1 MKPKLLLYLTAE
13 ANPAKNAVAAT
24 LAWAAEA
31 AGWYFEVY
39 YDSYRLGEHYGGGDP
54 AWMPPGYLT
63 GGTMTGGHHFER
75 LYLLLHRFETL
86 ALTDG
91 PVAFGQALEQL
102 DVPRLAVSGVADLYL
117 KAFEVLGQ
125 PLPKTAVV
133 IDAQP
138 RRDLAGIDA
147 YLYPEIAG
155 RRALG
160 LEIGSLAD
168 NDLSRLMAV
177 GVQSAQPLYLD
188 KKGLSTLEGLIGLA
202 VETAPGGGEA
212 ATKPAF
218 AGSKALASD
227 GTGESAKADFV
238 AQPLGAT
245 LVASALDALA
255 PADDFASITERLARR
270 WLEQCAGG
278 WILADP
284 TAVAAWLPEAWRE
297 RRLSIYGKPQQGII
311 QRLEDALRQSKTAV
325 LGRQYEDSD
334 FFALSSLGLA
344 FQLIDPGR
352 PPFPVLRVAGY
363 RWESDG
369 VSAEGAV
376 DTAAQRVAGKMPA
389 LRPPTPGRQDAGAT
403 TPPQPAGC
411 RRYDTTPAG
420 KMPALQVAGATGVS
434 EMEPDDE
441 QLRAWAREGRV
452 LVSVIFWT
460 GMIRELENLPRVIDL
475 VALSRMKGGLA
486 LTTPALAYQPEALEL
501 LRVPIERG
509 GVFPHLEL
517 LLASCGLG
525 ASIESRMPAGRLA
538 AYLQASQQELE
549 RLGVPEAWRPQGW
562 WATMDPEMLPLPAPK
577 LPLMPKIQ
585 SHAPFLQVRYRTPG
599 GNGTAA
605 SPVIDDEELSKQP
618 GPAVPVS
625 SPGMKRRLGDWA
637 REHGLRALLA
647 PYRPYELFAPGP
659 LRKEIIEAVREA
671 GLRYMFSKAG
681 FGQPPAVLYQDA
693 DFIALNYTAGQW
705 DGWTPFETINSVD
718 DLRCA
723 ERRLLALKKPGWLVG
738 TLDTC
743 LWAFTGPIWERGTG
757 LRDIAHFVA
766 QGGDSKRLINVTP
779 QVVARYARLLGE

>member
-1 MKPKLLLYLTAE
+1 MKPKLLLYLTADT
-13 ANPAKNAVAAT
+13 NPAKNAVAAT

-31 AGWYFEVY
+31 AGWCFEVY
-39 YDSYRLGEHYGGGDP
+39 YDAYRLGEHYGGGDP

-91 PVAFGQALEQL
+91 PVAFGQALAQL
-102 DVPRLAVSGVADLYL
+102 DVPRLAVSSVADLYL
-117 KAFEVLGQ
+117 KAFEALGQ
-125 PLPKTAVV
+125 PLPKTVVV
-133 IDAQP
+133 IDVQP

-160 LEIGSLAD
+160 LEIGSLAES
-168 NDLSRLMAV
+168 DLSRLAAA
-177 GVQSAQPLYLD
+177 GVQSAQPLYLG
-188 KKGLSTLEGLIGLA
+188 KKGLSKLEGLL
-202 VETAPGGGEA
+202 T
-212 ATKPAF
+212 PAD
-218 AGSKALASD
+218 AIDSL
-227 GTGESAKADFV
+227 
-238 AQPLGAT
+238 
-245 LVASALDALA
+245 ALD
-255 PADDFASITERLARR
+255 DDFASITERLARR
-270 WLEQCAGG
+270 WLEQCGGG

-297 RRLSIYGKPQQGII
+297 RRLSIYSKPQQGII
-311 QRLEDALRQSKTAV
+311 RRLEDALRQSKTAV
-325 LGRQYEDSD
+325 LGRQYEDGD

-363 RWESDG
+363 RWESDNETT
-369 VSAEGAV
+369 EGAAG
-376 DTAAQRVAGKMPA
+376 AAEQREAGKMPA
-389 LRPPTPGRQDAGAT
+389 LRP
-403 TPPQPAGC
+403 PPQPAGC

-420 KMPALQVAGATGVS
+420 KMPAVQVAGAPAIFES
-434 EMEPDDE
+434 EPDDE

-509 GVFPHLEL
+509 GVFPHLEV

-538 AYLQASQQELE
+538 AYLQASRQEME
-549 RLGVPEAWRPQGW
+549 RLGVPPAWRPRGW

-585 SHAPFLQVRYRTPG
+585 GHAPFLQLRYRSPG

-605 SPVIDDEELSKQP
+605 PPVIDDEVVAEQSI
-618 GPAVPVS
+618 PAVPAS
-625 SPGMKRRLGDWA
+625 PPGMKRRLGDWA

-647 PYRPYELFAPGP
+647 PYRPYELFEPGS
-659 LRKEIIEAVREA
+659 LRKEMIEAVRGA

-681 FGQPPAVLYQDA
+681 FGQPPAVLYQDT
-693 DFIALNYTAGQW
+693 DFIALNYTVGQW

-718 DLRCA
+718 DLRRA

-743 LWAFTGPIWERGTG
+743 LWAFTGPIWERGAG

>member
-13 ANPAKNAVAAT
+13 TNPAKNAVAAT

-102 DVPRLAVSGVADLYL
+102 NAPRLAVSGVADLYL
-117 KAFEVLGQ
+117 KAFAALGQ

-160 LEIGSLAD
+160 VEISSLTED
-168 NDLSRLMAV
+168 DLSRLMAA
-177 GVQSAQPLYLD
+177 GVQGAQPLYLG
-188 KKGLSTLEGLIGLA
+188 KKGMRKLEGLIGLA
-202 VETAPGGGEA
+202 VETAPQGVPPPSLSSGTPPTMTGDVLFQ
-212 ATKPAF
+212 PAQ
-218 AGSKALASD
+218 AGL
-227 GTGESAKADFV
+227 V
-238 AQPLGAT
+238 AQPSDAT

-255 PADDFASITERLARR
+255 PDDDFASITERVARR

-297 RRLSIYGKPQQGII
+297 RRLPIYSKPQQVII
-311 QRLEDALRQSKTAV
+311 QRMEDALRQSKVAV
-325 LGRQYEDSD
+325 LGRQYEDGD

-363 RWESDG
+363 RWASDG
-369 VSAEGAV
+369 VNTEGAA
-376 DTAAQRVAGKMPA
+376 DVAEQHEAGRMPA
-389 LRPPTPGRQDAGAT
+389 LRPPTPGRHLAGAT
-403 TPPQPAGC
+403 TPPQPPG
-411 RRYDTTPAG
+411 
-420 KMPALQVAGATGVS
+420 MPAVQVTATPGVF
-434 EMEPDDE
+434 EMEPGDE

-509 GVFPHLEL
+509 GVFPHLEV

-585 SHAPFLQVRYRTPG
+585 SRAPFLQLRYRSPG
-599 GNGTAA
+599 GTGTAA
-605 SPVIDDEELSKQP
+605 PPVIDDEDVSEQSI
-618 GPAVPVS
+618 PAVPAS

-647 PYRPYELFAPGP
+647 PYRPYELFAPGS
-659 LRKEIIEAVREA
+659 LRKEMIEAVRGA

-681 FGQPPAVLYQDA
+681 FGQPPAILYQDT
-693 DFIALNYTAGQW
+693 DFIALNYTVGQW

-718 DLRCA
+718 DLRRA

-743 LWAFTGPIWERGTG
+743 LWAFTGPIWERGAG